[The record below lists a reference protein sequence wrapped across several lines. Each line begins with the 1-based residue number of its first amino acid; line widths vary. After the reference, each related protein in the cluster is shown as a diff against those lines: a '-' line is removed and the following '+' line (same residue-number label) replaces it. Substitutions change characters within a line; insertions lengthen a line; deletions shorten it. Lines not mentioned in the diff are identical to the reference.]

1 MKKIISALMFL
12 GVFILMPQVTHAQVF
27 NTDPKDLPTVMVTN
41 ITQNG
46 GCGAGYGLGCW
57 KTSITA
63 KPGDVI
69 GVGVYFHNSTKYL
82 AEDVHLSIK
91 PENASGVT
99 QLTFTG
105 GVASSTVDRAV
116 GSATVTITG
125 GSAQDITYVPGTVR
139 LYQHGDTTGYTVSAS
154 EEQTLFDHG
163 LAIGNVSPG
172 WDTQGALSAH
182 FKVSGNV
189 QTSNCSVDLSASDTS
204 INDGDSSVLSWTSQD
219 CTSLN
224 LTDIGSV
231 SSSGSRTVYPHSD
244 RTYTLTGYGRN
255 GDTDQDSVTIYV
267 NNNNS
272 TCSIDDFYASD
283 TSINRGDTTTL
294 HWSTSGDVDYVT
306 INPSLGNVSDDG
318 SQSVSPYQTTTYN
331 MYVRCNNGN
340 TDTDSVTIYVGS
352 NQNGTAPQAITTT
365 ATVLSTTT
373 ARLNGIAVPNS
384 NVTTYAWF
392 EWGLT
397 QNLGAYTTK
406 QTITNTSSTYFS
418 DVVYGLVPNTTYY
431 YRAAAQNQYGTAY
444 GTVVPFRTTGA
455 VATTTTVVKYV
466 PQVVSTAIVA
476 KSAPSLLELRVESA
490 YDHMCVGGTINYH
503 ITFHNISTQTLENTV
518 LRITLPPEVDYLG
531 SSQGTYN
538 VLDRTITIILGN
550 VPAGATGTVD
560 VQGKVNNTAVVG
572 KIAVTTATVV
582 YTNTITHAQEDAIAY
597 GIVTITNECPN
608 LLGASVFGFS
618 FLPHT
623 LLGWLLLILVIL
635 ALIVLARQFNKQKK
649 APTA

>member
-1 MKKIISALMFL
+1 MKKIILSTLAL
-12 GVFILMPQVTHAQVF
+12 VFGMTAFISTAYAGGSTSFNDDPRDLATVLVSDGTTNPCVAGHA
-27 NTDPKDLPTVMVTN
+27 D
-41 ITQNG
+41 
-46 GCGAGYGLGCW
+46 GCW
-57 KTSITA
+57 KSSTTA
-63 KPGDVI
+63 NPGDTISVQI
-69 GVGVYFHNSTKYL
+69 YFHNTGNTN
-82 AEDVHLSIK
+82 ATDVAVGMK
-91 PENASGVT
+91 PENSSAST
-99 QLTFTG
+99 HHTFTG
-105 GVASSTVDRAV
+105 VVAVGDTVVAR
-116 GSATVTITG
+116 GSATVNVTSSQSLQFIPGSVRFYPNQSTSGHSMTG
-125 GSAQDITYVPGTVR
+125 ENYLFSGYGINIGDIK
-139 LYQHGDTTGYTVSAS
+139 
-154 EEQTLFDHG
+154 
-163 LAIGNVSPG
+163 PG
-172 WDTQGALSAH
+172 WSGQGVLVAD

-189 QTSNCSVDLSASDTS
+189 QNSNCSVDLSASDTS
-204 INDGDSSVLSWTSQD
+204 INDGDSSELSWTSTD

-231 SSSGSRTVYPHSD
+231 GSSGTRTVYPHSD

-255 GDTDQDSVTIYV
+255 GDTDQDSVTIHV
-267 NNNNS
+267 NDNNS

-283 TSINRGDTTTL
+283 TTIDRGDTTTL
-294 HWSTSGDVDYVT
+294 HWTTSGDVDYVT
-306 INPSLGNVSDDG
+306 INPSLGSVSDDG

-331 MYVRCNNGN
+331 MYVRCNNGD
-340 TDTDSVTIYVGS
+340 TDTQSVTIYVGTT
-352 NQNGTAPQAITTT
+352 QNGTAPQAITTT
-365 ATVLSTTT
+365 ATILSTTT

-384 NVTTYAWF
+384 NVTTYAWL
-392 EWGLT
+392 EWGPT
-397 QNLGAYTTK
+397 QGLGAYTTK

-444 GTVVPFRTTGA
+444 GTIVPFRTTGA
-455 VATTTTVVKYV
+455 VSTTTTVVKYV

-476 KSAPSLLELRVESA
+476 KSAPSLLELRVEST

-503 ITFHNISTQTLENTV
+503 VSFHNISTQTLENTV
-518 LRITLPPEVDYLG
+518 LRITLPPEVDYMG

-538 VLDRTITIILGN
+538 VLDRTVTIILGN
-550 VPAGATGTVD
+550 VPAGATGAVD
-560 VQGKVNNTAVVG
+560 LQGKVNNSAVVG

-582 YTNTITHAQEDAIAY
+582 YTNTTTHAQEDAIAY

-649 APTA
+649 QPTA